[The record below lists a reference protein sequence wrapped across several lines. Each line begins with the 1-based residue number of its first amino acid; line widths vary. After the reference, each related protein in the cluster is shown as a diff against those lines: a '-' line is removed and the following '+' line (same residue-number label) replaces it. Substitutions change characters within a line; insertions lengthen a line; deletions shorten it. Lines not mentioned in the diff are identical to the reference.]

1 MSKPA
6 ELYACFYAKEFPAQA
21 LLRLRPELCEHACV
35 VMGGDPPLE
44 QVVSL
49 NRKAKTMGVV
59 RGMTR
64 VEVDTFPDVTTLRRS
79 LDEESCARAA
89 VLECA
94 GGFTPRTEAC
104 DEAGALL
111 CVLDIAGT
119 ERLFGPPAQL
129 ARQLL
134 AGVRGCG
141 IAGPVA
147 VSRNFHAA
155 VALAK
160 GMSTADAVQVV
171 PEGKEASALAPLP
184 LAVLE
189 LAPEQAESFALWGIR
204 TLGDLA
210 ALPEDQ
216 LIARMGQT
224 GKRLRLLACGAA
236 PHLFQPME
244 PVFCLEERM
253 ELDSPVEVLDAL
265 LFAMNVMLGQL
276 IQRAAARVL
285 ALASVTV
292 MLALEG
298 EATHTRA
305 VRPALP
311 SNDRQMWLKLIQL
324 DLEAHP
330 PQAAILGLTI
340 AAEPGGTSKVQL
352 GLFSPQL
359 PEPSRLDVMLARI
372 RAIVGEDCVGAPA
385 LNDTHRPQDFGMK
398 PFVVTSS
405 GLAAQAS
412 PARSALR
419 VLRPAEEISVTI
431 EQRRLARF
439 FFRGQSYK
447 VERAYGPWLTS
458 GDWWAPTLWNQE
470 QWDLVARSPEGNLL
484 CCSMMCDPATQSW
497 KVTALYD

>member
-1 MSKPA
+1 MKPA
-6 ELYACFYAKEFPAQA
+6 ELYACLYAKEFPAQA
-21 LLRLRPELCEHACV
+21 LLRLRPKLCERACV
-35 VMGGDPPLE
+35 VMGGEPPLE

-49 NRKAKTMGVV
+49 NRKAKALGVV

-64 VEVDTFPDVTTLRRS
+64 VEVDTFPGIVVLRRS
-79 LDEESCARAA
+79 LDEEACARAA

-94 GGFTPRTEAC
+94 GAFSPRIEDC
-104 DEAGALL
+104 DAAGALL

-129 ARQLL
+129 VRQVLAR
-134 AGVRGCG
+134 VRGCG
-141 IAGPVA
+141 IAGCVA

-160 GMSTADAVQVV
+160 GMSTADVVQVV

-184 LAVLE
+184 LTALE
-189 LAPEQAESFALWGIR
+189 LTPEQAESFALWGIR

-216 LIARMGQT
+216 LIARMGQA
-224 GKRLRLLACGAA
+224 GKRLLLLARGAA
-236 PHLFQPME
+236 PHFFQPME

-265 LFAMNVMLGQL
+265 LFAVNVMLGQI

-292 MLALEG
+292 TLVLEG

-311 SNDRQMWLKLIQL
+311 SNDRKMWLKLIQL

-330 PQAAILGLTI
+330 PQAAILGLTV
-340 AAEPGGTSKVQL
+340 AAEPGSTSKVQL

-359 PEPSRLDVMLARI
+359 PEPSRLDVTLARI

-385 LNDTHRPQDFGMK
+385 LNDTHRPRDFGMK
-398 PFVVTSS
+398 PFVVMASSASTSH
-405 GLAAQAS
+405 AMAT
-412 PARSALR
+412 RSALR
-419 VLRPAEEISVTI
+419 VLRPAEEISVTL
-431 EQRRLARF
+431 EQRRPGRF

-447 VERAYGPWLTS
+447 VECAYGPWLTS

-484 CCSMMCDPATQSW
+484 CCCMMCDPVAQSW
-497 KVTALYD
+497 KVMALYD